1 MQAACGLLEKTS
13 GISSC
18 FLYYDIFLSKPALS
32 PQFILHEHYPIEAG
46 FEEEYLKSW
55 AWLWCRASGPKPSS
69 SSHVPLAPQHE
80 SGLTGPLKW
89 WLRPSHN
96 SSHQSYDACL
106 VLHLS
111 PPQPVFNTRTA
122 YATWI
127 QECLAAWPCWRDG
140 MAWDGGSKGPLI
152 LDRRI
157 LIYEIGDKSIIN
169 PVLINCSG
177 NGKQLWVQQ
186 PGELKTKYNLQ
197 ERRRGREDEPLKT
210 LFWSETGI

>member
-1 MQAACGLLEKTS
+1 MISRESLGASRWARQAHSGGQSPHDVLCETGMQAACGLLEKTS
-13 GISSC
+13 GIASC

-46 FEEEYLKSW
+46 FEEEYLKWW

-80 SGLTGPLKW
+80 SGLTGPLKR

-111 PPQPVFNTRTA
+111 PPRPVFNTRTA

-127 QECLAAWPCWRDG
+127 QECLAAWPCWRDS
-140 MAWDGGSKGPLI
+140 MAWDGEQCTQAAKAPS
-152 LDRRI
+152 
-157 LIYEIGDKSIIN
+157 
-169 PVLINCSG
+169 
-177 NGKQLWVQQ
+177 
-186 PGELKTKYNLQ
+186 
-197 ERRRGREDEPLKT
+197 
-210 LFWSETGI
+210 F